1 MSTTDE
7 IPSFKEFLKERYPK
21 GKTKLHSNTV
31 RAVML
36 RLAKGEPVKSIA
48 LDMGIGL
55 SAVYNIK
62 NRVTYRRL
70 YE

>member
-1 MSTTDE
+1 MDE
-7 IPSFKEFLKERYPK
+7 LLNFKDFLRERYPQK
-21 GKTKLHSNTV
+21 KFKLHSNTV

-36 RLAKGEPVKSIA
+36 RLARGDTVKSIA

>member
-1 MSTTDE
+1 MDE
-7 IPSFKEFLKERYPK
+7 LLDFKTFLQTQYPK
-21 GKTKLHSNTV
+21 KKIKLHSNTV
-31 RAVML
+31 RAVMH
-36 RLAKGEPVKSIA
+36 RLDRGDTVKSIA

>member
-1 MSTTDE
+1 MDE
-7 IPSFKEFLKERYPK
+7 LLDFKTFLQTQYPK
-21 GKTKLHSNTV
+21 KKVNLHSNTV

-36 RLAKGEPVKSIA
+36 RLDRGETVKSIA